1 MDEKSET
8 LEGSEPRD
16 LSCKQAARL
25 MSVRRD
31 RTLDP
36 AEEID
41 LRQHLTVCMNCRRF
55 DGQLDVLSE
64 LAKRYAAA
72 KAGDI
77 DLDSADLPT

>member
-1 MDEKSET
+1 MDKKSET
-8 LEGSEPRD
+8 SEGAEPRD

-31 RTLDP
+31 RALDQT
-36 AEEID
+36 EEID
-41 LRQHLTVCMNCRRF
+41 LRLHLTVCMNCRRF

-72 KAGDI
+72 KA
-77 DLDSADLPT
+77 ADPGFEPAE